1 MTLAP
6 LLRSLALFTVA
17 IVTVSFVPSPTLAQA
32 DEALERVADAL
43 EGADADGVFADA
55 ASRVE
60 VVVFGEGGMY
70 RRGQAT
76 HVLRDFFRRYPPQ
89 RVAFGERSTTDDG
102 RTAIGR
108 YWTRDGG
115 TPLSVRVVHRVNGR
129 DWSLVAIRIDRGS
142 SLRTSG

>member
-6 LLRSLALFTVA
+6 LLRPVALLAVALVTASFT
-17 IVTVSFVPSPTLAQA
+17 PSPTLAQA

-43 EGADADGVFADA
+43 ETADPDGVFEDA
-55 ASRVE
+55 APRVE
-60 VVVFGEGGMY
+60 VVLFGEGGVY

-76 HVLRDFFRRYPPQ
+76 HVLRDFFRRFPPQ

-108 YWTRDGG
+108 YWARDGG
-115 TPLSVRVVHRVNGR
+115 APLSVRVVHRVTG
-129 DWSLVAIRIDRGS
+129 DEWSLVAIRIDRGS
-142 SLRTSG
+142 SLRAGR